1 MRWDPEQYLAF
12 DDLRLRPALDLMMR
26 VPGAAGGTVVDL
38 GCGPGNVTEVLRG
51 RFPDADL
58 LGVDSSPD
66 MLARAREALPDARF
80 VEASIADWQPERPA
94 EVIYSNA
101 ALHWLDDHATLFP
114 RLFAGLAPGGHLA
127 VQMPRNHGE
136 ASHQAMIE
144 TVEAGAWAD
153 RLRPVVRETP
163 VALPQAYHRI
173 LAPLADRLDIWE
185 TVYLQALE
193 GENPVKEWTKGTAL
207 RPFLAALEDPGERTA
222 FEADYARRILAA
234 YPPEA
239 DGRTLFPFRRL
250 FIVARRAG
258 G

>member
-12 DDLRLRPALDLMMR
+12 DDLRLRPALDLMAR
-26 VPGAAGGTVVDL
+26 IPGAAGGMVVDL

-51 RFPDADL
+51 RFPDAEL
-58 LGVDSSPD
+58 VGVDSSPD
-66 MLARAREALPDARF
+66 MLARARAALPDARF

-94 EVIYSNA
+94 GVIYSNA
-101 ALHWLDDHATLFP
+101 ALFP

-144 TVEAGAWAD
+144 TVEAGAWAN

-163 VALPQAYHRI
+163 VALPQSYHRI

-185 TVYLQALE
+185 AVYLQVLE

-207 RPFLAALEDPGERTA
+207 RPFLAALEDPGERAA